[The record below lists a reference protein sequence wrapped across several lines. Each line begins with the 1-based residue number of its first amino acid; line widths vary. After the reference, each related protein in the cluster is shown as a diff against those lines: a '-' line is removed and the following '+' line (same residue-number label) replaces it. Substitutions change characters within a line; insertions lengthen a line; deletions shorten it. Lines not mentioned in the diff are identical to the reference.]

1 MAMDWGLVR
10 PGPGSLP
17 ENGRGLVSTALG
29 AAHSLAG
36 DGSVLMS
43 SCSFLEVSLKNHL
56 PPSWGSVRLHFKPAC
71 SAYFFSWSS
80 VFLSQHSSINSVF
93 QRKH

>member
-10 PGPGSLP
+10 PGPGYLP
-17 ENGRGLVSTALG
+17 ENRRGLVSTALG

-43 SCSFLEVSLKNHL
+43 SCSFLEVSLKTHL
-56 PPSWGSVRLHFKPAC
+56 PPCHAC
-71 SAYFFSWSS
+71 GLRVKTQSG
-80 VFLSQHSSINSVF
+80 VIDV
-93 QRKH
+93 